1 MLDKFKVVFNRK
13 TSQMHGHKKKKSEWD
28 RKRIRTGM
36 GNTWNVDDDSHMF
49 HANQKRKRR
58 FRLEDENSL
67 ENDFEEDFQEED
79 HEEEK

>member
-1 MLDKFKVVFNRK
+1 
-13 TSQMHGHKKKKSEWD
+13 MHGHKKKKSEWD

-67 ENDFEEDFQEED
+67 EKENDFEEDFQEDFQEED
-79 HEEEK
+79 CEEEK

>member
-1 MLDKFKVVFNRK
+1 
-13 TSQMHGHKKKKSEWD
+13 MHGHKKKKSEWD

>member
-1 MLDKFKVVFNRK
+1 
-13 TSQMHGHKKKKSEWD
+13 MHGHKNKNSD
-28 RKRIRTGM
+28 LFFFCIRTGM

-67 ENDFEEDFQEED
+67 EKENDFEEDFQEED
-79 HEEEK
+79 YEEEK

>member
-1 MLDKFKVVFNRK
+1 
-13 TSQMHGHKKKKSEWD
+13 MHGHKKKKSEWD

-36 GNTWNVDDDSHMF
+36 GNTWNMDDDSHMF